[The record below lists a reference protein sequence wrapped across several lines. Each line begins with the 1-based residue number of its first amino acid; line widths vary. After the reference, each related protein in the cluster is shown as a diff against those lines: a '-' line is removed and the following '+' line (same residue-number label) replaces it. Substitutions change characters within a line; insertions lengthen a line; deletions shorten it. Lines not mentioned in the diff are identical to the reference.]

1 MFYLPV
7 DLFSPFIK
15 GREYAID
22 RNWND
27 LNQSNQVER
36 GWLDNDRRQLDNWF
50 AQDTYDDKLA
60 TSNANARINQ
70 NAATGSDYDIQV
82 AGAMQPGRMAQTQSQ
97 SEYAQALASAMQPNL
112 PAIAANQTV
121 ANLGQSATNAAQ
133 GRAALNYADQIYGSR
148 AQTGLATDAFNRQQ
162 MANQQQLFQQAQP
175 LQKLNNEVRTQQLQ
189 YLLDNPELLAPPRAT
204 QPAGNGALFQGPA
217 GSTTQTNTDVLTI
230 QNTLNRFAPGNE
242 GQIDYN
248 GTKLVGGR
256 DTDGSFY
263 IRANGNKIPLE
274 AFFSQQTVTTGNAP
288 QQGSLLPNYLTGNST
303 FGWE

>member
-7 DLFSPFIK
+7 DLFSPYIK

-50 AQDTYDDKLA
+50 AQDTYGDKIA

-70 NAATGSDYDIQV
+70 NAAQGSDYDIQV
-82 AGAMQPGRMAQTQSQ
+82 AGAMQPGRVARAASQ
-97 SEYAQALASAMQPNL
+97 SDYVLKESDAMRGLLDVIAQ
-112 PAIAANQTV
+112 NQAT
-121 ANLGQSATNAAQ
+121 ANLGQSVANAAQ
-133 GRAALNYADQIYGSR
+133 GRASMNYADQTFDSR
-148 AQTGLATDAFNRQQ
+148 ARTGLATDAFNRQQ
-162 MANQQQLFQQAQP
+162 MANQQQQYDMNLP
-175 LQKLNNEVRTQQLQ
+175 LLQLNNDVRTQQLQ
-189 YLLDNPELLAPPRAT
+189 YLRDNPELLVPPRAT

-217 GSTTQTNTDVLTI
+217 GSTTQTNTDVLTV
-230 QNTLNRFAPGNE
+230 QNTLNRYPPGSE

-248 GTKLVGGR
+248 GTKLIGGR
-256 DTDGSFY
+256 NTDGSFY

-274 AFFSQQTVTTGNAP
+274 TFFSQQPVATGNAP
-288 QQGSLLPNYLTGNST
+288 QQGSILPGYLTGNAT
-303 FGWE
+303 FGW